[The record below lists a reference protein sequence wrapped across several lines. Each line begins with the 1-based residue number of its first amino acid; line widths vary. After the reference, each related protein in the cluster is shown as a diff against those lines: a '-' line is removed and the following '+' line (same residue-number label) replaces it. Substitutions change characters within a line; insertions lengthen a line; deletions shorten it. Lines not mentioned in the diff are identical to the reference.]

1 MKNVVVKGASVIKI
15 QITRRH
21 LLEGQHKVQQLA
33 GQDKPGGELRGKSL
47 ASISIGM

>member
-21 LLEGQHKVQQLA
+21 LLKGQHKVQQPA
-33 GQDKPGGELRGKSL
+33 GQDKPGGKLRGKSL
-47 ASISIGM
+47 ESISVDM